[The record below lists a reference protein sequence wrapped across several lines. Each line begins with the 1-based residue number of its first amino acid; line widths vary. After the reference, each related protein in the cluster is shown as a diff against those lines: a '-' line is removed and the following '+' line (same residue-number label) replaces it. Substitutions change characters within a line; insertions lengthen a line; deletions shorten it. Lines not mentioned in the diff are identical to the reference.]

1 MTESIDSSCTE
12 AGTGTSATADHLG
25 RVALKLFARK
35 GYASTSVHEIVEAAG
50 VTKPMLYYYFGSKER
65 LARRLVIE
73 PAQRHIATL
82 EAVASS
88 DLPHREREI
97 AWLQAQLQ
105 FCRENQDR
113 ARFMF
118 ALYFGPLGAELAES
132 VGQIGERS
140 KAALRQI
147 VTQRP
152 ETRGW
157 STTRIDDYV
166 RAIQGQM
173 LSTVI
178 ELLYDERSEAL
189 ANEPVDALARRLIV
203 DLDAGYFAQ
212 PANCPESGI
221 STETPR
227 TS

>member
-1 MTESIDSSCTE
+1 MTESTESRCTE
-12 AGTGTSATADHLG
+12 TGPGTSATADHLG

-73 PAQRHIATL
+73 PAERHVATL
-82 EAVASS
+82 ESFASA
-88 DLPHREREI
+88 DIPHLEREI
-97 AWLQAQLQ
+97 AWLREQLQ

-132 VGQIGERS
+132 VGQIGERA
-140 KAALRQI
+140 KAVLRQI

-157 STTRIDDYV
+157 SPTRIDDYV
-166 RAIQGQM
+166 RAVQGQM

-178 ELLYDERSEAL
+178 EMLYDERSKAL
-189 ANEPVDALARRLIV
+189 TTEPVDDLARRLIV
-203 DLDAGYFAQ
+203 DLDTGYFAH
-212 PANCPESGI
+212 PAVCAESGI
-221 STETPR
+221 SSETPR

>member
-1 MTESIDSSCTE
+1 VTESIDSRCTE

-73 PAQRHIATL
+73 PVERLVATL

-88 DLPHREREI
+88 ELPHRDREI
-97 AWLQAQLQ
+97 AWMQAHVE

-132 VGQIGERS
+132 VGQIGERA
-140 KAALRQI
+140 KAVLRQI
-147 VTQRP
+147 VTGRP
-152 ETRGW
+152 ETKSW
-157 STTRIDDYV
+157 SPTRIDDYV
-166 RAIQGQM
+166 RAVQGQM

-178 ELLYDERSEAL
+178 EMLYDERSEAL
-189 ANEPVDALARRLIV
+189 AIEPVDALARRLIV

-212 PANCPESGI
+212 PADCPDSGI
-221 STETPR
+221 SQETPR

>member
-1 MTESIDSSCTE
+1 MTESTDSRCTE
-12 AGTGTSATADHLG
+12 TGLGTSATADHLG

-82 EAVASS
+82 ESVASS

-132 VGQIGERS
+132 VGQIGERA
-140 KAALRQI
+140 KAVLRQI

-157 STTRIDDYV
+157 SPTRIDEYV
-166 RAIQGQM
+166 RAVQGQM

-178 ELLYDERSEAL
+178 EMLYDERSEAL